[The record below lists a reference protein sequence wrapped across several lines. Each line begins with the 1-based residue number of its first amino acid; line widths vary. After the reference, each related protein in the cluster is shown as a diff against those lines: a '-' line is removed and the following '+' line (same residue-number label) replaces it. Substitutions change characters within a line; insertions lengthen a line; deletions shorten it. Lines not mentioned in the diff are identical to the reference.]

1 MSKSACVAS
10 PKEPMSMSPRPLA
23 DPLNAAPPIERIGRN
38 GLPIKPEAAE
48 AAASSTRQAVWWV
61 VAVIGMIFFLWPS
74 NNEASTAKMAALQTA
89 PEGSTPCA
97 GKARCLVAV
106 VAPWCGACR
115 RSKGFIQQLQEQ
127 VGSDPASGMR
137 IVVSGDQ
144 PDALRRYAS
153 EFGDGAALIDD
164 EQGSFARSVGVSAF
178 PTFVV
183 LDENGSVVAKT
194 VGAPSRANDAET
206 TAWLASSLQW
216 SEAAGRR

>member
-1 MSKSACVAS
+1 
-10 PKEPMSMSPRPLA
+10 
-23 DPLNAAPPIERIGRN
+23 
-38 GLPIKPEAAE
+38 
-48 AAASSTRQAVWWV
+48 
-61 VAVIGMIFFLWPS
+61 
-74 NNEASTAKMAALQTA
+74 
-89 PEGSTPCA
+89 
-97 GKARCLVAV
+97 
-106 VAPWCGACR
+106 
-115 RSKGFIQQLQEQ
+115 
-127 VGSDPASGMR
+127 MR